1 MGKWLMYMYSCSII
15 LLLLRAII
23 QLIFFTP
30 KAAPFDPTRNQPFIG
45 AIFASN
51 VFCMLFHTISSNN
64 AEAAGEETRGYLH
77 GGLFIDFIGQK
88 APVSVGRLLALDL
101 LIVGVDLVMLGLVVE
116 RVKTVEKAR
125 GGRGSGSGRGG
136 DEESSSSD
144 GEETR
149 QDHDSEER
157 GVLRQNNSRA
167 ASADGIELDEFENTH
182 TPASTHN
189 NTPNNDNEHTTLL
202 DNLDNEPT
210 TINHTTR
217 TIHPLDSFASGETM
231 LMDLG
236 LLDIIRDQWRYTPST
251 SSSSSSSPPSRAT
264 TTPSNTTRY
273 VPSVET
279 AAFLRERFGLQ
290 ISADGRVERIER

>member
-1 MGKWLMYMYSCSII
+1 MARSCSII

-51 VFCMLFHTISSNN
+51 LVCMLFHALSSNN

-101 LIVGVDLVMLGLVVE
+101 LIVGVDLVMLGLIVE
-116 RVKTVEKAR
+116 RVKTVEKA
-125 GGRGSGSGRGG
+125 GGGSRSGSGRGG
-136 DEESSSSD
+136 DEESSSSSD

-149 QDHDSEER
+149 QDYDSEER
-157 GVLRQNNSRA
+157 GVLRRDNARA
-167 ASADGIELDEFENTH
+167 ASADGIELDEFENTR
-182 TPASTHN
+182 TPASTHY
-189 NTPNNDNEHTTLL
+189 NTRDNDNEHTTLL

-210 TINHTTR
+210 TTNHTTR
-217 TIHPLDSFASGETM
+217 TTHPLDTFASGEIM

-251 SSSSSSSPPSRAT
+251 SSSSSPSSTSRAT
-264 TTPSNTTRY
+264 TTSSNTTRY